1 MEINSIV
8 EYAVPAAFFLF
19 VAFAVFSA
27 LRAARRVRMDAERN
41 EALFRSMFPDL
52 QPLFHPEKLV
62 QFVNA
67 RRSRGAATSASVWKA
82 PPGFAADRAE
92 IQPDGAREKVRL
104 LDAAGALL
112 ADFLFEDH
120 PEGGVLRYGKG
131 KFTVNVRDAVPR
143 VRYWHPDREF
153 KWSRKKGW
161 WFFNRMAEE
170 SFSSSDRSY
179 SDSSS
184 SSSDSRGAAAAAGIV
199 AAGGTFDGGG
209 ASQAWDD
216 GGRGA
221 ESSTSAAESA
231 PATSY

>member
-1 MEINSIV
+1 
-8 EYAVPAAFFLF
+8 
-19 VAFAVFSA
+19 
-27 LRAARRVRMDAERN
+27 
-41 EALFRSMFPDL
+41 
-52 QPLFHPEKLV
+52 
-62 QFVNA
+62 
-67 RRSRGAATSASVWKA
+67 VWKS

-104 LDAAGALL
+104 LDAAGVLL

-120 PEGGVLRYGKG
+120 AEGGVLRFGKG
-131 KFTVNVRDAVPR
+131 KFTVNVRDPVPR

-153 KWSRKKGW
+153 KWSRQKGW
-161 WFFNRMAEE
+161 TFFNRMAEE
-170 SFSSSDRSY
+170 SFSSSDRSPGDSS

-184 SSSDSRGAAAAAGIV
+184 SRGVAAAAGIV
-199 AAGGTFDGGG
+199 AAGGAFDGGG

-221 ESSTSAAESA
+221 ESSSSTESSSGAADAA